1 MFFRSTT
8 IDGDPRRIDDG
19 IRFVREQAQPFVA
32 RIEGN
37 LGIQMHV
44 DRATGRSV
52 TTTAWGS
59 AWALHESFDLLT
71 AIRSQAARLFGGE
84 ALVESWEVPEMHR
97 VRRSQ
102 VGCGHRATRVQVL
115 PRDVDL
121 LIDIYRT
128 TAVPALS
135 LIPGFGGTT
144 LLVDRGTGTCVSWVE
159 FDDRRALE
167 DSRRQATEIRQV
179 ALEKAHGRAIEVLET
194 EVALAGLHV
203 PDEAA

>member
-1 MFFRSTT
+1 VFFRST
-8 IDGDPRRIDDG
+8 IIEGDPRRIEDG
-19 IRFVREQAQPFVA
+19 IRFVREQARPFVA
-32 RIEGN
+32 RIEGS
-37 LGIQMHV
+37 LGILMQV

-52 TTTAWGS
+52 TTTAWGTAKAMEDS
-59 AWALHESFDLLT
+59 YDVLT
-71 AIRSQAARLFGGE
+71 AIRSQAARLLGGD
-84 ALVESWEVPEMHR
+84 AMVESWEVPEMHR
-97 VRRSQ
+97 VHRSQ
-102 VGCGHRATRVQVL
+102 EGYGHRATRVQVL

-135 LIPGFGGTT
+135 LIAGFSGTT

-159 FDDRRALE
+159 FDGRRSLE

-179 ALEKAHGRAIEVLET
+179 ALEKAHGRAIEVVET
-194 EVALAGLHV
+194 EVVLAGLHV